1 MGNLLHQ
8 DFVGLGDIME
18 KNRGVGRGCELGKN
32 EQEKEKRKMNLPFFM
47 IF

>member
-8 DFVGLGDIME
+8 DFVCLGDIME
-18 KNRGVGRGCELGKN
+18 KNRGVGRGCELGEN
-32 EQEKEKRKMNLPFFM
+32 EQEKEKRKMSLPFFM